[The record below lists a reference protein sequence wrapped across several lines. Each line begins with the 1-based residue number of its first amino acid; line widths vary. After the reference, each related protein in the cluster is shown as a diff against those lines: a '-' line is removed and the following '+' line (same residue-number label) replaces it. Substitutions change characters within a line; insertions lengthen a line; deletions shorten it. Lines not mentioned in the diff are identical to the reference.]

1 MAHAAR
7 LGALTDDLIT
17 AITPSTTRRDN
28 RQLSH
33 LRDSA
38 LRTFKTQHHIRV
50 NQFEIDARLEGL
62 LEKFYVLNNEPLADV
77 LKPRLD
83 ELAATPNKWRP
94 ELLALLLALSDRPAE
109 KTNIDRALDIIPD
122 EPVEQQLTWAEIIAD
137 DPLDEEG
144 IWDDVENESDYSE
157 HRPPSL
163 SDESIDE
170 PTTTSA
176 SSLGEEDPATLV
188 RAFVVPK
195 DHELLDQVK
204 DLRNRMTSMHSGS
217 ELTELQLI
225 RQVLLMLHGLPTD
238 LFEAGSN
245 GHLRIRH
252 SCRLANIAPST
263 SDRVLQNFALLGSQ
277 IMTVRQFVTSHQQS
291 VVLQS
296 FQAAVQIRLNDFG
309 RTLSNIEQNFL
320 QRETSSVVSLLK
332 VHAEVDRVA
341 RPLVRLGDLLPDN
354 TFKHNAQALQLLN
367 HLFEQAC
374 NLQLIGEDEESTEV
388 AALLSKCLEPYLR
401 PVRLWMTEGK
411 LIASNELFFVR
422 CLDESSD
429 RGSIWHSRFTLLKQ
443 ANGSIFAPD
452 FVQSLIER
460 IFRAGKS
467 VMFLEALGHNPD
479 ISKHSAQSLSIT
491 QIMQSM
497 SNTLLPFSEVFRLAL
512 THFVDALEGSE
523 TRVLRQILMSQCGLQ
538 ATISAI
544 NHLYFGVNGAHFQNF
559 AYGIF
564 QRMDRGSGWDDRFL
578 LTELAQTAFET
589 VDAVMSDHITVRVKS
604 RTNRKAINDRRADML
619 GRIVVDYS
627 ISWALQNVLTSTT
640 LAVCQEAYTI
650 MLRLYRA
657 QYLLN
662 QQEWTLNIMAT
673 HSKGQRVKE
682 LLVLRQHLSWFATT
696 MKGYIC
702 EVTSIVTN
710 QLSVDLETAADV
722 DGIVAAFDT
731 FQHSLTSKLL
741 QHENL
746 APIQGSILAIFDLY
760 EDLGLE
766 WRDAVKQISNHAS
779 QPTPRQ
785 LVVQQ
790 RFSASRDRPEIDE
803 TADLTDDEDDSE
815 THGHH
820 DQRSV
825 LSVPSLLKEYNRQL
839 SFLLA
844 GLRSVSRIEGEP
856 AWIML
861 SERLSWGVSGTDSK

>member
-1 MAHAAR
+1 
-7 LGALTDDLIT
+7 
-17 AITPSTTRRDN
+17 
-28 RQLSH
+28 
-33 LRDSA
+33 
-38 LRTFKTQHHIRV
+38 
-50 NQFEIDARLEGL
+50 L
-62 LEKFYVLNNEPLADV
+62 LEKFYVLNNEPLAAA

-83 ELAATPNKWRP
+83 ELAAIPDKWRP

-109 KTNIDRALDIIPD
+109 KTDIDRALDITPD

-157 HRPPSL
+157 HRASSL
-163 SDESIDE
+163 SDESIGE
-170 PTTTSA
+170 PTTSTSA
-176 SSLGEEDPATLV
+176 SSLDEEDPATLA
-188 RAFVVPK
+188 RAFVIAK
-195 DHELLDQVK
+195 DHQLLDQVK
-204 DLRNRMTSMHSGS
+204 ELRDRMTGMHSGS
-217 ELTELQLI
+217 ELTELQVI

-238 LFEAGSN
+238 LFELGRT
-245 GHLRIRH
+245 GRVGTRH

-263 SDRVLQNFALLGSQ
+263 LDRVLQNFALLGSQ
-277 IMTVRQFVTSHQQS
+277 IMTVRRFITSNQQS

-296 FQAAVQIRLNDFG
+296 FQAAVQIRLTEFG
-309 RTLSNIEQNFL
+309 RTLSNIEQDFL
-320 QRETSSVVSLLK
+320 QQETSAVVSLLN
-332 VHAEVDRVA
+332 VHAEVELVA
-341 RPLVRLGDLLPDN
+341 RPLGRLGDLIPDN
-354 TFKHNAQALQLLN
+354 TLKHNVQALHLLN
-367 HLFEQAC
+367 SLFQQAC
-374 NLQLIGEDEESTEV
+374 DLQLIGEDEESTKA
-388 AALLSKCLEPYLR
+388 AALLSRCLEPYLR

-429 RGSIWHSRFTLLKQ
+429 RGSIWHSRSTLLKQ
-443 ANGSIFAPD
+443 ADGSIFAPD
-452 FVQSLIER
+452 FMQSLAER

-467 VMFLEALGHNPD
+467 VMFLEALGHSPD
-479 ISKHSAQSLSIT
+479 VSRHGAQNLDIT
-491 QIMQSM
+491 QIMQST
-497 SNTLLPFSEVFRLAL
+497 SNALLPFSEVFRLAL
-512 THFVDALEGSE
+512 TGFVHALEGSE
-523 TRVLRQILMSQCGLQ
+523 TRTLRQILMSQCGLQ
-538 ATISAI
+538 STISAI

-589 VDAVMSDHITVRVKS
+589 VNAVMSDHITIRVKS
-604 RTNRKAINDRRADML
+604 RTDQKAAVSRGGRADML

-627 ISWALQNVLTSTT
+627 VSQSVPVNNLLDADRKQISWALQNLLNSTT

-662 QQEWTLNIMAT
+662 QQEWTLNIMANN
-673 HSKGQRVKE
+673 SKDRRVKE
-682 LLVLRQHLSWFATT
+682 LLALRQHLSWFATT
-696 MKGYIC
+696 LKGYVC
-702 EVTSIVTN
+702 EVTSIVTK
-710 QLSVDLETAADV
+710 QLTVDLEATADV
-722 DGIVAAFDT
+722 DGIVAAFDK
-731 FQHSLTSKLL
+731 FRLNLASKLL

-746 APIQGSILAIFDLY
+746 APIQGSVLAILELY
-760 EDLGLE
+760 EDLALE

-790 RFSASRDRPEIDE
+790 KFSVRGDRAEIDE
-803 TADLTDDEDDSE
+803 TADLTDDEDDEE
-815 THGHH
+815 THGQH

-825 LSVPSLLKEYNRQL
+825 SSVPSLLKEYNRQL

-861 SERLSWGVSGTDSK
+861 SERLSWGVLGTDRR